1 MVARRSGKRRRS
13 FVNPRVCLGGRKESV
28 LNEELGR
35 NGQSPK
41 RGRNHTHPPEPPA
54 QAASRHG
61 MAPSSLFAAARRLL
75 RLGGRGRSWIPPS
88 RAAASSS
95 RSSSSEEKRPRPTSL
110 QSTLWPLGH
119 PGTLLVPEIEL
130 WAARPGNRFR
140 AVELQRIVKE
150 LRRRRRPRQA
160 LEVDALP
167 SPATSSALWL
177 LVLVGA
183 RYVFDALTLMVID
196 IYNSVRSKA
205 TIANKHV
212 IS

>member
-1 MVARRSGKRRRS
+1 M
-13 FVNPRVCLGGRKESV
+13 
-28 LNEELGR
+28 
-35 NGQSPK
+35 
-41 RGRNHTHPPEPPA
+41 
-54 QAASRHG
+54 AS
-61 MAPSSLFAAARRLL
+61 SSLFAAARRLL

-95 RSSSSEEKRPRPTSL
+95 RTNSEEKRPLPARPRSL

-183 RYVFDALTLMVID
+183 WYVFDALPLMVFGFSAVLPFASSRFYVCTFVSD
-196 IYNSVRSKA
+196 SRVQGA
-205 TIANKHV
+205 
-212 IS
+212 